1 MGWVVI
7 KHSIRALGGTSRVWS
22 GLVRHAVQRSVP
34 VGLRRLRGLAGG
46 SIGVAAGFTALL
58 FVLSPGAADRTGVR
72 RQVFPDVG
80 FNGTPL
86 LDDVGTTIALDFLN
100 DDPDLPKR
108 FFSARWTG
116 YWYAREAGD
125 VELHG
130 AGDDRLDVWLDGEL
144 VIRRTPPDDDMHTL
158 IRTVRLDAGAH
169 ELRVEYEQH
178 GGAFN
183 MRLEWAPPGG
193 RARPLPAYRLFRER
207 PNLDDV
213 HLAYGVAWLQ
223 PAVVTLWIVIILGII
238 LAWLGTLAWQ
248 RVGLHSPY
256 GHHLESAFRRCERFS
271 EVRHEGSMAHDV
283 HAVARLAFLV
293 AAVAALGSLFSYE
306 LLRAIAD
313 RLAPAGNA
321 ANLDRTLHAAIVVY
335 LRAIAVAAAIAAGSL
350 LVGGQAVA
358 SRLATPRFRRAPT
371 LVWTVVFV
379 IVLLGVR
386 LWYLDFEGWDEST
399 FIIMG
404 SHVLAGHLPYLE
416 LFDIKPPGIFFAL
429 AGVMYVFG
437 ENLLAVHFFGT
448 FCLLVSAIAG
458 YAIAIR
464 QTTPLIAG
472 ASMAVFCALT
482 CETEFQ
488 PTMTEHLTI
497 ALMMPACWLLVA
509 RRDQLWVAFLVGVL
523 LSAATLTRMNIAFV
537 VLAVGGFYVWRFV
550 RPRPDVPRL
559 AIAAYGVGGA
569 LPLALLL
576 LAYWLADGL
585 DVFVLSVF
593 RVPFHYAFFQKGMAA
608 VILGQ
613 AAYWMTCV
621 REDPYIFLPATL
633 FIGTGLATHAISRGK
648 GLLVG
653 DNGLLLLVLGAV
665 SLSILKGGATF
676 GHYLLQALP
685 LVLLLAAAGFERLT
699 TRRLG
704 ALLFLG
710 LYVLTVGASL
720 ARFGGS
726 SVERVRQGLAPSQRS
741 RLRTAAELILED
753 RCCGELVYAPREHL
767 IYWYLKQRPPS
778 AVVHPS
784 NVNRPAIMAP
794 LVAHGYVPEDEQ
806 RRILE
811 RNIGYIVM
819 DPDRKVGYLT
829 PEQRRRLAG
838 TLQDRFHPWKNSGG
852 LVIYKRR

>member
-1 MGWVVI
+1 M
-7 KHSIRALGGTSRVWS
+7 
-22 GLVRHAVQRSVP
+22 P
-34 VGLRRLRGLAGG
+34 VGLRLPRLNRQRLRALALGT
-46 SIGVAAGFTALL
+46 IGVAAGLTALL

-72 RQVFPDVG
+72 RQVFPAVG

-86 LDDVGTTIALDFLN
+86 LDDVGTTITLDFLN
-100 DDPDLPKR
+100 DDPDLPRR

-116 YWYAREAGD
+116 YWYAPEAGD

-144 VIRRTPPDDDMHTL
+144 VIRRTPPADMHTL
-158 IRTVRLDAGAH
+158 VRTVPLDAGVH

-178 GGAFN
+178 GGAFT

-193 RARPLPAYRLFRER
+193 RARPLPAYRLFREW
-207 PNLDDV
+207 PDTDDV
-213 HLAYGVAWLQ
+213 RLAHGVAWLQ
-223 PAVVTLWIVIILGII
+223 RAVATLWIAIVGII

-248 RVGLHSPY
+248 RVGPHSPY
-256 GHHLESAFRRCERFS
+256 GRHWESAFRRCKALGAVSLSILKRCS

-283 HAVARLAFLV
+283 RAVARLAFLV

-358 SRLATPRFRRAPT
+358 SRLATPRSRRAPT

-416 LFDIKPPGIFFAL
+416 LFDVKPPGIFFAL
-429 AGVMYVFG
+429 AGAMYVFG

-482 CETEFQ
+482 CASAFQ

-497 ALMMPACWLLVA
+497 ALTMPACWLLVA
-509 RRDQLWVAFLVGVL
+509 RRDQLWAAFLVGVL

-569 LPLALLL
+569 LPLAPLLL
-576 LAYWLADGL
+576 VYWLADGL
-585 DVFVLSVF
+585 DVFVLAVF

-608 VILGQ
+608 VMLEQ
-613 AAYWMTCV
+613 VSNWRSFV
-621 REDPYIFLPATL
+621 RNDPYIFLPATL

-648 GLLVG
+648 GLLFG

-665 SLSILKGGATF
+665 SLSILKGGEGF

-794 LVAHGYVPEDEQ
+794 LVTHGYVPQDEQ

-819 DPDRKVGYLT
+819 DPDNIGSYLT
-829 PEQRRRLAG
+829 PEQRQRLTG
-838 TLQDRFHPWKNSGG
+838 TLQDRFYPWENSGG

>member
-1 MGWVVI
+1 M
-7 KHSIRALGGTSRVWS
+7 
-22 GLVRHAVQRSVP
+22 
-34 VGLRRLRGLAGG
+34 
-46 SIGVAAGFTALL
+46 AAGLTALL
-58 FVLSPGAADRTGVR
+58 FVLSPAAADRTGVR

-86 LDDVGTTIALDFLN
+86 LDDVGTTITLDFLN
-100 DDPDLPKR
+100 DDPHLPRR
-108 FFSARWTG
+108 FFSVRWAG
-116 YWYAREAGD
+116 YWYAPEAGE

-130 AGDDRLDVWLDGEL
+130 EGDDRLDVWLDGEL
-144 VIRRTPPDDDMHTL
+144 VIRRTPPADMDTQV
-158 IRTVRLDAGAH
+158 RTVRLDAGVH

-178 GGAFN
+178 GGVFN

-193 RARPLPAYRLFRER
+193 RARPLPAYRLFREW
-207 PNLDDV
+207 PDTEDV
-213 HLAYGVAWLQ
+213 RVAYGVAWLQ
-223 PAVVTLWIVIILGII
+223 RAAVALWIAIVGIT
-238 LAWLGTLAWQ
+238 LAWLGTLAFQ
-248 RVGLHSPY
+248 RVGPHSPY
-256 GHHLESAFRRCERFS
+256 GRHWDSAFRWCKRLF
-271 EVRHEGSMAHDV
+271 EVRHEGSMAHDAR
-283 HAVARLAFLV
+283 AVARLAFLV
-293 AAVAALGSLFSYE
+293 AAVEALGSLFSYE
-306 LLRAIAD
+306 
-313 RLAPAGNA
+313 
-321 ANLDRTLHAAIVVY
+321 

-350 LVGGQAVA
+350 LVGGPAVA
-358 SRLATPRFRRAPT
+358 SRATPRSRRAPT

-379 IVLLGVR
+379 IVLLGVQ
-386 LWYLDFEGWDEST
+386 LWYLDFVNGDEST
-399 FIIMG
+399 YIIMG
-404 SHVLAGHLPYLE
+404 SHVLEGHLPYLE
-416 LFDIKPPGIFFAL
+416 LFENKPPGIFFAL
-429 AGVMYVFG
+429 ASVMSIFG
-437 ENLLAVHFFGT
+437 ENLLAVRFFGT

-482 CETEFQ
+482 FKTDFQ

-509 RRDQLWVAFLVGVL
+509 RRNQFWGAFLVGVL

-559 AIAAYGVGGA
+559 AIAAYGLGGA
-569 LPLALLL
+569 LPLASLLL
-576 LAYWLADGL
+576 VYWLVDGL
-585 DVFVLSVF
+585 DVFVLAVF
-593 RVPFHYAFFQKGMAA
+593 RVPLHYASHGEMAA
-608 VILGQ
+608 IMLEQVSNWRAFVQ
-613 AAYWMTCV
+613 
-621 REDPYIFLPATL
+621 EDPYIFLPATL
-633 FIGTGLATHAISRGK
+633 LIGTGLATHAISRGK
-648 GLLVG
+648 GLLFG

-665 SLSILKGGATF
+665 SLSILRGGAAW

-726 SVERVRQGLAPSQRS
+726 SVEQVRQGLAVSLRS
-741 RLRTAAELILED
+741 HADGSTHQADLRTAAELILED
-753 RCCGELVYAPREHL
+753 QCCGELVYAPRDHL
-767 IYWYLKQRPPS
+767 IYWYLKQRPLS
-778 AVVHPS
+778 VVVHPS
-784 NVNRPAIMAP
+784 TVNNPAIMPP

-811 RNIGYIVM
+811 RDIGYIVIN
-819 DPDRKVGYLT
+819 PERKWSRRT
-829 PEQRRRLAG
+829 PGQERRRLNN
-838 TLQDRFHPWKNSGG
+838 TLQERFYPWKNSGG

>member
-1 MGWVVI
+1 
-7 KHSIRALGGTSRVWS
+7 
-22 GLVRHAVQRSVP
+22 
-34 VGLRRLRGLAGG
+34 
-46 SIGVAAGFTALL
+46 
-58 FVLSPGAADRTGVR
+58 
-72 RQVFPDVG
+72 
-80 FNGTPL
+80 
-86 LDDVGTTIALDFLN
+86 
-100 DDPDLPKR
+100 
-108 FFSARWTG
+108 
-116 YWYAREAGD
+116 
-125 VELHG
+125 
-130 AGDDRLDVWLDGEL
+130 
-144 VIRRTPPDDDMHTL
+144 MHTL
-158 IRTVRLDAGAH
+158 VRTVRLDAGVH

-178 GGAFN
+178 GGMFN

-193 RARPLPAYRLFRER
+193 RARPLPAYRLFREW
-207 PNLDDV
+207 PDTDDIR
-213 HLAYGVAWLQ
+213 LAYGVAWLQ
-223 PAVVTLWIVIILGII
+223 RAAVTLWIAILGIT
-238 LAWLGTLAWQ
+238 LGWLGTLAWQ
-248 RVGLHSPY
+248 RVGPDSPY
-256 GHHLESAFRRCERFS
+256 GRHWESVLRRCKRHWESAFRPCKRFF
-271 EVRHEGSMAHDV
+271 EVRHEESMAHDV
-283 HAVARLAFLV
+283 RAVARLAFLV

-306 LLRAIAD
+306 LLRAVAH
-313 RLAPAGNA
+313 RLVPDGSA
-321 ANLDRTLHAAIVVY
+321 ANLDRALHATIVVY

-350 LVGGQAVA
+350 LAGGPAVA
-358 SRLATPRFRRAPT
+358 SRLATPWSRRAPA

-386 LWYLDFEGWDEST
+386 LWYVDFEGWDEST

-404 SHVLAGHLPYLE
+404 SHVLEGHLPYLE

-429 AGVMYVFG
+429 AGVMSVFG
-437 ENLLAVHFFGT
+437 ENLLAVRFLGT

-488 PTMTEHLTI
+488 PTLTEHLTI
-497 ALMMPACWLLVA
+497 ALTMPACWLLVA
-509 RRDQLWVAFLVGVL
+509 RRDQLWAAFLIGVL
-523 LSAATLTRMNIAFV
+523 LSAATLTRTNIAFV
-537 VLAVGGFYVWRFV
+537 VLALGGFYLWRLV

-569 LPLALLL
+569 LPLVPLLL
-576 LAYWLADGL
+576 LYWLAGGL
-585 DVFVLSVF
+585 DVLVLAVI
-593 RVPFHYAFFQKGMAA
+593 RAPLHYAFAQMGMAA
-608 VILGQ
+608 VILGHV
-613 AAYWMTCV
+613 AYWMSCV
-621 REDPYIFLPATL
+621 REAPYIFLPATL
-633 FIGTGLATHAISRGK
+633 FIGTGLATHAISRGR
-648 GLLVG
+648 GLLFG

-665 SLSILKGGATF
+665 SLSILRGGATW

-685 LVLLLAAAGFERLT
+685 LVILLAAAGFERLT

-720 ARFGGS
+720 ARFGGG
-726 SVERVRQGLAPSQRS
+726 SVDRVRQGLAPSQRS

-753 RCCGELVYAPREHL
+753 RCCEELVYAPREHL

-778 AVVHPS
+778 VVVHPS
-784 NVNRPAIMAP
+784 AVNNPAIMVP

-819 DPDRKVGYLT
+819 DPDRRVSYLT
-829 PEQRRRLAG
+829 PEQNQRLAG
-838 TLQDRFHPWKNSGG
+838 TLQDRFYPWKKSDG

>member
-1 MGWVVI
+1 M
-7 KHSIRALGGTSRVWS
+7 
-22 GLVRHAVQRSVP
+22 
-34 VGLRRLRGLAGG
+34 LR
-46 SIGVAAGFTALL
+46 
-58 FVLSPGAADRTGVR
+58 
-72 RQVFPDVG
+72 
-80 FNGTPL
+80 
-86 LDDVGTTIALDFLN
+86 
-100 DDPDLPKR
+100 
-108 FFSARWTG
+108 
-116 YWYAREAGD
+116 
-125 VELHG
+125 
-130 AGDDRLDVWLDGEL
+130 
-144 VIRRTPPDDDMHTL
+144 
-158 IRTVRLDAGAH
+158 
-169 ELRVEYEQH
+169 
-178 GGAFN
+178 
-183 MRLEWAPPGG
+183 
-193 RARPLPAYRLFRER
+193 
-207 PNLDDV
+207 
-213 HLAYGVAWLQ
+213 
-223 PAVVTLWIVIILGII
+223 
-238 LAWLGTLAWQ
+238 
-248 RVGLHSPY
+248 
-256 GHHLESAFRRCERFS
+256 
-271 EVRHEGSMAHDV
+271 
-283 HAVARLAFLV
+283 
-293 AAVAALGSLFSYE
+293 
-306 LLRAIAD
+306 
-313 RLAPAGNA
+313 
-321 ANLDRTLHAAIVVY
+321 VY
-335 LRAIAVAAAIAAGSL
+335 LRAIAVSAAIAAGAL

-358 SRLATPRFRRAPT
+358 SRLATLRSRRAPT

-404 SHVLAGHLPYLE
+404 SHVLEGHLPYLE
-416 LFDIKPPGIFFAL
+416 LFDVKPPGIFFAL
-429 AGVMYVFG
+429 AGVMSVFG
-437 ENLLAVHFFGT
+437 ENLLAVRFFGT

-472 ASMAVFCALT
+472 ASMTVFCALT
-482 CETEFQ
+482 CADEFQ

-576 LAYWLADGL
+576 LVYWLADGL

-613 AAYWMTCV
+613 AAFWLTCV

-648 GLLVG
+648 GLLFG

-665 SLSILKGGATF
+665 SLSILKGGEGF

-699 TRRLG
+699 ARRLG

-726 SVERVRQGLAPSQRS
+726 SVEQVRQGLAPSQPS

-784 NVNRPAIMAP
+784 NVNRPALMAP

-819 DPDRKVGYLT
+819 DPDRKGGYLT
-829 PEQRRRLAG
+829 PEQHRRLAG

>member
-1 MGWVVI
+1 M
-7 KHSIRALGGTSRVWS
+7 
-22 GLVRHAVQRSVP
+22 P
-34 VGLRRLRGLAGG
+34 VGLRLPRLNRQRLRALALGT
-46 SIGVAAGFTALL
+46 IGVAAGLTALL

-72 RQVFPDVG
+72 RQVFPAVG

-86 LDDVGTTIALDFLN
+86 LDNVGTTITLDFLN
-100 DDPDLPKR
+100 DDPDLPRR

-116 YWYAREAGD
+116 YWYAPEAGD

-144 VIRRTPPDDDMHTL
+144 VIRRTPPADMHTL
-158 IRTVRLDAGAH
+158 VRTVRLDAGVH

-178 GGAFN
+178 GGGFN

-193 RARPLPAYRLFRER
+193 RARPLPAYRLFREW
-207 PNLDDV
+207 PDTDDV
-213 HLAYGVAWLQ
+213 RLAHGVAWLQ
-223 PAVVTLWIVIILGII
+223 RAVATIWIAIVGII

-248 RVGLHSPY
+248 RVGPHSPY
-256 GHHLESAFRRCERFS
+256 GRHWESAFRRCKVLGAVSLSILKRCS

-283 HAVARLAFLV
+283 RAVARLAFLV

-313 RLAPAGNA
+313 RLAPDGNA
-321 ANLDRTLHAAIVVY
+321 ANLDRALHAAIVVN

-350 LVGGQAVA
+350 LASGPAVA
-358 SRLATPRFRRAPT
+358 SRLATPRSRRTPT

-386 LWYLDFEGWDEST
+386 LWYLDFEYVDEST

-404 SHVLAGHLPYLE
+404 SHVLEGHLPYLE

-429 AGVMYVFG
+429 AGIMSVFG
-437 ENLLAVHFFGT
+437 ENLLSVRFFGT
-448 FCLLVSAIAG
+448 FCLFVSAIAG

-482 CETEFQ
+482 CASEFQ
-488 PTMTEHLTI
+488 PTLTEHLTI
-497 ALMMPACWLLVA
+497 ALTMPACWLLVA
-509 RRDQLWVAFLVGVL
+509 RRDQLWAAFLIGVL
-523 LSAATLTRMNIAFV
+523 LSAATLTRTNIAFV
-537 VLAVGGFYVWRFV
+537 VLALGGFYVWRFV

-569 LPLALLL
+569 LPLAPLLL
-576 LAYWLADGL
+576 LYWLAGGL

-593 RVPFHYAFFQKGMAA
+593 RVPLHYAASQEGMAA
-608 VILGQ
+608 VMLEQ
-613 AAYWMTCV
+613 VSNWRSFV
-621 REDPYIFLPATL
+621 RNDPYIFLPATL
-633 FIGTGLATHAISRGK
+633 LIGTGLATHAISRGK
-648 GLLVG
+648 GLLFG

-665 SLSILKGGATF
+665 SLSILKGGAAW

-685 LVLLLAAAGFERLT
+685 LVLLLAAAGFERMT

-726 SVERVRQGLAPSQRS
+726 SVEQVRQGLALSVRS
-741 RLRTAAELILED
+741 HADGRTHQADLRTAAERILED
-753 RCCGELVYAPREHL
+753 RCCGELVYAPRDHL
-767 IYWYLKQRPPS
+767 IYWYLKQRPPT
-778 AVVHPS
+778 VLVHPS
-784 NVNRPAIMAP
+784 SVNNPAIMTP

-811 RNIGYIVM
+811 RNIGYIVIN
-819 DPDRKVGYLT
+819 PERRWSFRT
-829 PEQRRRLAG
+829 PGQERRRLTN
-838 TLQDRFHPWKNSGG
+838 TLQERFYPWKNSGG

>member
-1 MGWVVI
+1 M
-7 KHSIRALGGTSRVWS
+7 
-22 GLVRHAVQRSVP
+22 P
-34 VGLRRLRGLAGG
+34 VGLRLPRLNRQRLRGLAGG
-46 SIGVAAGFTALL
+46 SIGVAAGLTALL

-86 LDDVGTTIALDFLN
+86 LDDVGTTITLDFLS
-100 DDPDLPKR
+100 DDPDLPRR

-116 YWYAREAGD
+116 YWYVPEAGD

-144 VIRRTPPDDDMHTL
+144 VIRRTPPADMHTL
-158 IRTVRLDAGAH
+158 VRTVRLDAGVH

-178 GGAFN
+178 GGGFN
-183 MRLEWAPPGG
+183 LRLEWAPPGG
-193 RARPLPAYRLFRER
+193 RARPLPAYRLFHE
-207 PNLDDV
+207 PPDTDDIR
-213 HLAYGVAWLQ
+213 LAYGVAWLQ
-223 PAVVTLWIVIILGII
+223 RAVATLWMAIVGII

-248 RVGLHSPY
+248 
-256 GHHLESAFRRCERFS
+256 
-271 EVRHEGSMAHDV
+271 VRHEGSMAHDV
-283 HAVARLAFLV
+283 RAVARLAFLV

-313 RLAPAGNA
+313 RLAPDGNA
-321 ANLDRTLHAAIVVY
+321 ANLDRAVHAAIVVY

-350 LVGGQAVA
+350 LAGVPAVA
-358 SRLATPRFRRAPT
+358 SRLATPRSRRAPT

-386 LWYLDFEGWDEST
+386 LWYLDFVYGDEST
-399 FIIMG
+399 YIIMG
-404 SHVLAGHLPYLE
+404 SHVLEGHLPYLE
-416 LFDIKPPGIFFAL
+416 LFDMKPPGIFFAL
-429 AGVMYVFG
+429 ASVMSVFG
-437 ENLLAVHFFGT
+437 ENLLAVRFFGT

-482 CETEFQ
+482 CESQFQ

-509 RRDQLWVAFLVGVL
+509 RRDQLWAAFLIGVL
-523 LSAATLTRMNIAFV
+523 LSAATLTRTNIAFV
-537 VLAVGGFYVWRFV
+537 VLALGGFYVWRFV

-569 LPLALLL
+569 LPLAPLLL
-576 LAYWLADGL
+576 LYWLAGGL
-585 DVFVLSVF
+585 DVFVLSVI
-593 RVPFHYAFFQKGMAA
+593 RVPLYFATSQEGM
-608 VILGQ
+608 VVVMLEQ
-613 AAYWMTCV
+613 VSNWMSFV
-621 REDPYIFLPATL
+621 RKDPYIFLPATL
-633 FIGTGLATHAISRGK
+633 FIGTGLATHAISRGR
-648 GLLVG
+648 GLLFG

-665 SLSILKGGATF
+665 SLSILRGGATW

-704 ALLFLG
+704 ALLFLW

-726 SVERVRQGLAPSQRS
+726 SVEQVRQGLALSLRS
-741 RLRTAAELILED
+741 HADGRTHQADLRTAAELILED
-753 RCCGELVYAPREHL
+753 RCCGELVYAPRDHL
-767 IYWYLKQRPPS
+767 IYWYLKQRPPT
-778 AVVHPS
+778 VFVHPS
-784 NVNRPAIMAP
+784 TVNNHAIMTP

-811 RNIGYIVM
+811 RNIGYIVIN
-819 DPDRKVGYLT
+819 PERRVGYLT
-829 PEQRRRLAG
+829 PDQRRRLAG
-838 TLQDRFHPWKNSGG
+838 TLQERFYPWKNSGG

>member
-1 MGWVVI
+1 M
-7 KHSIRALGGTSRVWS
+7 
-22 GLVRHAVQRSVP
+22 
-34 VGLRRLRGLAGG
+34 
-46 SIGVAAGFTALL
+46 AAGLTALL
-58 FVLSPGAADRTGVR
+58 FALSPGAADRTGVH

-86 LDDVGTTIALDFLN
+86 LDDVGTTITLDFLN
-100 DDPDLPKR
+100 DDPDLPRR
-108 FFSARWTG
+108 FFSARWAG

-144 VIRRTPPDDDMHTL
+144 VIRRTSPADMHTL
-158 IRTVRLDAGAH
+158 VRTVRLDAGAH

-178 GGAFN
+178 DGAFN

-213 HLAYGVAWLQ
+213 RLAYGVAWLQ
-223 PAVVTLWIVIILGII
+223 RAVVTLWILIILGIT
-238 LAWLGTLAWQ
+238 LSWLGTLAWQ

-256 GHHLESAFRRCERFS
+256 GRHLESTLRRCKRLF
-271 EVRHEGSMAHDV
+271 EVRHERSMAHDV
-283 HAVARLAFLV
+283 RAVARLAFLV

-306 LLRAIAD
+306 LL
-313 RLAPAGNA
+313 P
-321 ANLDRTLHAAIVVY
+321 
-335 LRAIAVAAAIAAGSL
+335 AIAVAAVIAASSL

-358 SRLATPRFRRAPT
+358 SSLTTPRYRRAPT

-386 LWYLDFEGWDEST
+386 LWYLDFEHGDEST
-399 FIIMG
+399 YIIMG
-404 SHVLAGHLPYLE
+404 SHVLEGHLPYLE
-416 LFDIKPPGIFFAL
+416 LFEMKPPGIFFAL
-429 AGVMYVFG
+429 ASVMSIFG
-437 ENLLAVHFFGT
+437 ENLLAVRFFGT

-482 CETEFQ
+482 CASEFQ
-488 PTMTEHLTI
+488 PTLTEHLTI

-509 RRDQLWVAFLVGVL
+509 RRNQLWAAFLIGVL
-523 LSAATLTRMNIAFV
+523 LSAATLTRTNIAFV
-537 VLAVGGFYVWRFV
+537 VLAAGGFYVWRFV
-550 RPRPDVPRL
+550 KPRPDVPRL

-569 LPLALLL
+569 LPLAPLLL
-576 LAYWLADGL
+576 VYWLADGL
-585 DVFVLSVF
+585 DVFVLSVV
-593 RVPFHYAFFQKGMAA
+593 RVPFHYAFFQKGMAT

-633 FIGTGLATHAISRGK
+633 FIGTGLATHTISRGK
-648 GLLVG
+648 GLLFG

-665 SLSILKGGATF
+665 SLSILKGGATW

-685 LVLLLAAAGFERLT
+685 LMLLLAAAGFERLT

-704 ALLFLG
+704 ALLFLV

-726 SVERVRQGLAPSQRS
+726 SVERIRHGLAPSERS
-741 RLRTAAELILED
+741 RLPRLRTAAELILED
-753 RCCGELVYAPREHL
+753 RCCGELVYAPSDHL
-767 IYWYLKQRPPS
+767 LYWYLKQRPPS
-778 AVVHPS
+778 VLIHPS
-784 NVNRPAIMAP
+784 TFDSPATMTP

-819 DPDRKVGYLT
+819 DPDRIT
-829 PEQRRRLAG
+829 PEQRRHLAG
-838 TLQDRFHPWKNSGG
+838 PLQDRFRPWKNTGR
-852 LVIYKRR
+852 LAIYKRR

>member
-1 MGWVVI
+1 MTNR
-7 KHSIRALGGTSRVWS
+7 SANT
-22 GLVRHAVQRSVP
+22 VQRSVP

-46 SIGVAAGFTALL
+46 SIGVAAGLTALL
-58 FVLSPGAADRTGVR
+58 FFLSLGAADRTGVR
-72 RQVFPDVG
+72 RQVFPAVG

-86 LDDVGTTIALDFLN
+86 LDDVGTTITLDFLN
-100 DDPDLPKR
+100 DDPDLPRR
-108 FFSARWTG
+108 FFSVRWTG

-130 AGDDRLDVWLDGEL
+130 AADDRLDVWLDGEL
-144 VIRRTPPDDDMHTL
+144 VIRRTPPADMHTPV
-158 IRTVRLDAGAH
+158 RTVRLDAGAH

-213 HLAYGVAWLQ
+213 RLAYVVAWLQ
-223 PAVVTLWIVIILGII
+223 RAVVTLWIVIILGII

-256 GHHLESAFRRCERFS
+256 GRHLESAFRRCERFS

-283 HAVARLAFLV
+283 RAVARLAFLV

-306 LLRAIAD
+306 FLRAIAD
-313 RLAPAGNA
+313 RLAPDGNA
-321 ANLDRTLHAAIVVY
+321 ANLDLALHAAIVVN

-350 LVGGQAVA
+350 LAGGPAVA
-358 SRLATPRFRRAPT
+358 SRLATPRSRRTPT

-386 LWYLDFEGWDEST
+386 LWYLDFEYGDEST
-399 FIIMG
+399 YIIMG
-404 SHVLAGHLPYLE
+404 SHVLAGYLPYLE
-416 LFDIKPPGIFFAL
+416 LFDMKPPGIFFAL
-429 AGVMYVFG
+429 ASVMSVFG
-437 ENLLAVHFFGT
+437 ENLLAVRFFGT

-482 CETEFQ
+482 CASEFQ
-488 PTMTEHLTI
+488 PTLTEHLTI
-497 ALMMPACWLLVA
+497 ALTMPACWLLVA
-509 RRDQLWVAFLVGVL
+509 RRDQLWAAFLIGVL
-523 LSAATLTRMNIAFV
+523 LSAATLTRTNIAFV
-537 VLAVGGFYVWRFV
+537 VLALGGFYVWRFA

-569 LPLALLL
+569 LPLAPLVLL
-576 LAYWLADGL
+576 YWLAGGL

-593 RVPFHYAFFQKGMAA
+593 RVPLHYAASQEGMAA
-608 VILGQ
+608 VMLEQ
-613 AAYWMTCV
+613 VSNWRSFV
-621 REDPYIFLPATL
+621 RNDPYIFLPATL
-633 FIGTGLATHAISRGK
+633 LIGTGLATHAISRGK
-648 GLLVG
+648 GLLFG

-665 SLSILKGGATF
+665 SLSILKGGAAW

-726 SVERVRQGLAPSQRS
+726 SVEQVRQGLAPSQCS
-741 RLRTAAELILED
+741 LLPRLRTAAELILED
-753 RCCGELVYAPREHL
+753 RCCGELVYAPRDHL
-767 IYWYLKQRPPS
+767 IYWYLKQRPPT
-778 AVVHPS
+778 VLVHPS
-784 NVNRPAIMAP
+784 SVNNPAIMAP

-819 DPDRKVGYLT
+819 DPDRKVSHLT
-829 PEQRRRLAG
+829 PEQRQRLAG
-838 TLQDRFHPWKNSGG
+838 TLQDRFYPYKNSGG

>member
-1 MGWVVI
+1 M
-7 KHSIRALGGTSRVWS
+7 
-22 GLVRHAVQRSVP
+22 
-34 VGLRRLRGLAGG
+34 
-46 SIGVAAGFTALL
+46 AAGLTALL
-58 FVLSPGAADRTGVR
+58 FVLSPGAADRTGVH

-100 DDPDLPKR
+100 DDPDLPR
-108 FFSARWTG
+108 QFFSARWTG

-193 RARPLPAYRLFRER
+193 RARPLPAYRLFQER
-207 PNLDDV
+207 PNLNDV

-256 GHHLESAFRRCERFS
+256 GRHLESAFRRCERFS

-293 AAVAALGSLFSYE
+293 AAVAALCSLFSYE

-335 LRAIAVAAAIAAGSL
+335 LRAIAVSAAIAAGSL

-358 SRLATPRFRRAPT
+358 SRLATPWSRRALT

-404 SHVLAGHLPYLE
+404 SHVLEGHLPYLE

-429 AGVMYVFG
+429 AGVMSVFG
-437 ENLLAVHFFGT
+437 ENLLAVRFFGT

-472 ASMAVFCALT
+472 ASMTVFCALT
-482 CETEFQ
+482 CADEFQ

-509 RRDQLWVAFLVGVL
+509 RHDQLWVAFLVGVL

-576 LAYWLADGL
+576 LVYWLADGL

-593 RVPFHYAFFQKGMAA
+593 RVPVHYAFFQQGMAA

-613 AAYWMTCV
+613 AAFWMTCV

-648 GLLVG
+648 GLLFG

-665 SLSILKGGATF
+665 SLSILKGGATW

-685 LVLLLAAAGFERLT
+685 LVLLLAAAGFETLT

-726 SVERVRQGLAPSQRS
+726 SVEQVRQGLAPSQRS
-741 RLRTAAELILED
+741 LLPRLRTAAELILED
-753 RCCGELVYAPREHL
+753 RCCGELVYAPRDHL
-767 IYWYLKQRPPS
+767 IYWYLKQRPPT
-778 AVVHPS
+778 VLVHPS
-784 NVNRPAIMAP
+784 SVNNPAIMTP

-819 DPDRKVGYLT
+819 DPDRKGGYLT
-829 PEQRRRLAG
+829 PEQHRRLAG

>member
-1 MGWVVI
+1 M
-7 KHSIRALGGTSRVWS
+7 AL
-22 GLVRHAVQRSVP
+22 
-34 VGLRRLRGLAGG
+34 G
-46 SIGVAAGFTALL
+46 SIGVAAGLTALL
-58 FVLSPGAADRTGVR
+58 FFLSPGAVDRTGVR
-72 RQVFPDVG
+72 RQVFPAVG

-86 LDDVGTTIALDFLN
+86 LDDVSTTITLDFLN
-100 DDPDLPKR
+100 DDPDLPRR

-116 YWYAREAGD
+116 YWYVSEAGD

-144 VIRRTPPDDDMHTL
+144 VIQRTPPADMHTL
-158 IRTVRLDAGAH
+158 VRTVRLDAGVH

-178 GGAFN
+178 GGGFN

-193 RARPLPAYRLFRER
+193 RARPLPAYRLFREW
-207 PNLDDV
+207 PDTDDIR
-213 HLAYGVAWLQ
+213 LAYGVAWLQ
-223 PAVVTLWIVIILGII
+223 RAVATFWMAILGII

-248 RVGLHSPY
+248 
-256 GHHLESAFRRCERFS
+256 
-271 EVRHEGSMAHDV
+271 VRHEGSMAHDV
-283 HAVARLAFLV
+283 RAVARLAFLV
-293 AAVAALGSLFSYE
+293 AAVATLGSLFSYE

-313 RLAPAGNA
+313 RLAPDGNA
-321 ANLDRTLHAAIVVY
+321 ANLDRALHAAIVVY
-335 LRAIAVAAAIAAGSL
+335 LRAIAVAAAIVAGSL
-350 LVGGQAVA
+350 LAGVPAVA
-358 SRLATPRFRRAPT
+358 SRLATPRSRRAPT

-386 LWYLDFEGWDEST
+386 LWYLDFVYGDEST
-399 FIIMG
+399 FIIIG
-404 SHVLAGHLPYLE
+404 SHVLEGHLPYLE

-429 AGVMYVFG
+429 AGVMSVFG
-437 ENLLAVHFFGT
+437 ENLLAVRFFGT

-482 CETEFQ
+482 CESEFQ

-509 RRDQLWVAFLVGVL
+509 RRDQLWAAFLIGVL
-523 LSAATLTRMNIAFV
+523 LSAATLTRTNIAFV
-537 VLAVGGFYVWRFV
+537 VLALGGFYVWRFV

-569 LPLALLL
+569 LPLAPLLL
-576 LAYWLADGL
+576 LYWLAGGL

-593 RVPFHYAFFQKGMAA
+593 RVPLSYASQEGMAA
-608 VILGQ
+608 VMLAQISNWRSFVQ
-613 AAYWMTCV
+613 N
-621 REDPYIFLPATL
+621 DPYIFLPATL
-633 FIGTGLATHAISRGK
+633 LIGTGLATHVISRGK
-648 GLLVG
+648 GLLFG

-665 SLSILKGGATF
+665 SLSILQGGAAW

-726 SVERVRQGLAPSQRS
+726 SVEQVRQGLALRLHADGRTHQAD
-741 RLRTAAELILED
+741 LRTAAELILED
-753 RCCGELVYAPREHL
+753 RCCGELVYAPRDHL
-767 IYWYLKQRPPS
+767 IYWYLKQRPPT
-778 AVVHPS
+778 VLVHPS
-784 NVNRPAIMAP
+784 TVNNPAIMTP

-811 RNIGYIVM
+811 RNIGYIVIN
-819 DPDRKVGYLT
+819 PERRWSFRT
-829 PEQRRRLAG
+829 PGQERRRLTN
-838 TLQDRFHPWKNSGG
+838 TLQERFYPWKNSGG

>member
-1 MGWVVI
+1 M
-7 KHSIRALGGTSRVWS
+7 
-22 GLVRHAVQRSVP
+22 
-34 VGLRRLRGLAGG
+34 
-46 SIGVAAGFTALL
+46 AAGLTALL

-100 DDPDLPKR
+100 DDPDLPRR

-116 YWYAREAGD
+116 YWYAREAGE

-130 AGDDRLDVWLDGEL
+130 AGDGRLDVWLDGEL
-144 VIRRTPPDDDMHTL
+144 VIRRTPPADRHTL
-158 IRTVRLDAGAH
+158 ARTVRLDAGVH

-193 RARPLPAYRLFRER
+193 GEARPLPAYRLFRER

-248 RVGLHSPY
+248 RVGLHSPF
-256 GHHLESAFRRCERFS
+256 GRHLESAFRRCERFC
-271 EVRHEGSMAHDV
+271 RHEGSMAHDV
-283 HAVARLAFLV
+283 HTVARLAFLV
-293 AAVAALGSLFSYE
+293 AAVAALGSLFGYE
-306 LLRAIAD
+306 S
-313 RLAPAGNA
+313 
-321 ANLDRTLHAAIVVY
+321 

-358 SRLATPRFRRAPT
+358 SRLATLRSRRALT

-386 LWYLDFEGWDEST
+386 LWYLEIEGWDEST

-404 SHVLAGHLPYLE
+404 SHVLEGHLPYLE
-416 LFDIKPPGIFFAL
+416 LFDVKPPGIFLAL
-429 AGVMYVFG
+429 AGVMSVFG
-437 ENLLAVHFFGT
+437 ENLLAVRFFGT

-472 ASMAVFCALT
+472 ASMTVFCALT
-482 CETEFQ
+482 CADEFQ

-509 RRDQLWVAFLVGVL
+509 RRDQLWGAFLVGVL

-550 RPRPDVPRL
+550 RPRPGVPRL

-569 LPLALLL
+569 LPLASLLL
-576 LAYWLADGL
+576 VYWLADGL
-585 DVFVLSVF
+585 DVFILSVF
-593 RVPFHYAFFQKGMAA
+593 RVPLHYAFFQKGLAA

-613 AAYWMTCV
+613 AAFWMTCV
-621 REDPYIFLPATL
+621 RENPYIFLPATL
-633 FIGTGLATHAISRGK
+633 FVGTGLATHAMGRGK
-648 GLLVG
+648 GLLFG

-665 SLSILKGGATF
+665 SLSILKGGEGF

-685 LVLLLAAAGFERLT
+685 LVLLLAAVGFERLT

-726 SVERVRQGLAPSQRS
+726 SVERVRQGLAPSERS

-767 IYWYLKQRPPS
+767 IYWYLEQRPPS

-784 NVNRPAIMAP
+784 NVNRAALMAP

-811 RNIGYIVM
+811 RNIGYIVK
-819 DPDRKVGYLT
+819 DPDRKEGFLT
-829 PEQRRRLAG
+829 PEQRQRLTG
-838 TLQDRFHPWKNSGG
+838 TLQDRFYPWKNSGG